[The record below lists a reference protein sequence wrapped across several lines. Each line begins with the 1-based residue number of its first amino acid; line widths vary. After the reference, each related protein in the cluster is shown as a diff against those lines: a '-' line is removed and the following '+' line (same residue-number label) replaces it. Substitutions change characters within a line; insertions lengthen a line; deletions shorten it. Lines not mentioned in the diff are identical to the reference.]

1 VAWRLVV
8 IVCGFGQIDLT
19 HICSAESM
27 EPMFGLVFSCI
38 LDSSSKCLDAPCF
51 LKQTSVGFG
60 CLGHVSLRLVMLCIW
75 KHSLIKICTGRVK

>member
-38 LDSSSKCLDAPCF
+38 LDSSSKGLDAPCF
-51 LKQTSVGFG
+51 LKHTSVGFG
-60 CLGHVSLRLVMLCIW
+60 FSMIMGHLRTYCYIALEAG
-75 KHSLIKICTGRVK
+75 LIQQSPYG